1 MAAFSGDSE
10 ASRERRGN
18 GTPPPPPF
26 GFAGQCRDETR
37 PGTLVPGGRSRV
49 SLGTV
54 IDGLSFPIPERH
66 PKATRCFEG
75 VRDTRSFGRCFVP
88 AFRSQCTSR
97 ACARSP
103 VRRRTPRTA
112 RNPPS
117 RCRRRRAQGV
127 LAASLRPTASGTSL
141 RFPTPSLVESGS
153 SSDSAT
159 MGCTTSKQDV
169 MTDVARQE
177 SSRSIDSTLA
187 GVDISALPRKT
198 FTAGNPQRV
207 RRAFDPRP
215 TWLFASSTRSGHAS
229 QKSASHRSSV
239 CQWPQ
244 NPASRP
250 PSTASD

>member
-1 MAAFSGDSE
+1 MEHRRRRPLALLVSAETRRDREHSSQAAG
-10 ASRERRGN
+10 RGCPWEPSSTVYLFRFRN
-18 GTPPPPPF
+18 GTRKPPD
-26 GFAGQCRDETR
+26 AC
-37 PGTLVPGGRSRV
+37 
-49 SLGTV
+49 
-54 IDGLSFPIPERH
+54 
-66 PKATRCFEG
+66 EG
-75 VRDTRSFGRCFVP
+75 VRDTRSFGRCFVL
-88 AFRSQCTSR
+88 ASRSQCTSR

-103 VRRRTPRTA
+103 VRRRTPRNA

-250 PSTASD
+250 PSAASD

>member
-1 MAAFSGDSE
+1 ME
-10 ASRERRGN
+10 P
-18 GTPPPPPF
+18 PPPPPF

-37 PGTLVPGGRSRV
+37 PEHSSQAAGRGCPWEPSSTVYLFRSRN
-49 SLGTV
+49 GTRKPP
-54 IDGLSFPIPERH
+54 D
-66 PKATRCFEG
+66 AFEG
-75 VRDTRSFGRCFVP
+75 VRDTRSFGRCFVL

-103 VRRRTPRTA
+103 VRKRTPRNA

-215 TWLFASSTRSGHAS
+215 TWLFASSTRSGHARNPR
-229 QKSASHRSSV
+229 SAAH
-239 CQWPQ
+239 
-244 NPASRP
+244 
-250 PSTASD
+250 